1 MFNGFTKEASDFL
14 WELSFHN
21 ERPWFQAH
29 KEQFER
35 CVNEPFKA
43 LARDTLDQTQ
53 LRLADRTWN
62 VHISRIYRDARRLF
76 GRGPYKDHL
85 WFTIQEGDHHQE
97 QPVFWFELGASYYS
111 YGLGMYSDRP
121 ALMEQFRKAID
132 ANPARF
138 ERLAKD
144 TLSHKG
150 FRLSGL
156 EYKRPKGD
164 RGEILNP
171 WYNRRY
177 LSVGFEGDFGGDLLK
192 PELPA
197 LLAEAFVRLL
207 PLYTFFTEVYRA
219 NAEARKQEGSHV

>member
-14 WELSFHN
+14 WELSFNN
-21 ERPWFQAH
+21 ERPWFLAH

-43 LARDTLDQTQ
+43 LAQETLDQTQ
-53 LRLADRTWN
+53 LRIPDQTWN

-85 WFTIQEGDHHQE
+85 WFTIQERDHHQE
-97 QPVFWFELGASYYS
+97 QPVFWFELGAAQYS
-111 YGLGMYSDRP
+111 YGLGMYSDHP

-138 ERLAKD
+138 ERLARE
-144 TLSHKG
+144 TLRHREFQITG
-150 FRLSGL
+150 P

-164 RGEILNP
+164 RGSVINP

-192 PELPA
+192 PELPE
-197 LLAEAFVRLL
+197 LLADAFRRLL
-207 PLYTFFTEVYRA
+207 PLYSFFAEVYRA
-219 NAEARKQEGSHV
+219 TEDARKQEEAHG